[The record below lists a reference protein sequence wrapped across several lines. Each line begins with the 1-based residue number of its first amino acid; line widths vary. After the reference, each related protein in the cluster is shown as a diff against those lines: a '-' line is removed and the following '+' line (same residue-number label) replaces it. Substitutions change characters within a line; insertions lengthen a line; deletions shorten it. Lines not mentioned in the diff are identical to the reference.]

1 MVLEKKIFKSR
12 QYIFTILLSS
22 TIGDKNVKKLQTD
35 KERDGR
41 MTVDQKSSFKFP
53 AHVSKNE
60 LVLNIYIYMLLHCHS
75 MLKSARV
82 SYLQQFVRS
91 IRPDPK
97 LG

>member
-35 KERDGR
+35 TERDGR

-60 LVLNIYIYMLLHCHS
+60 LVLNIYIYVITLSFHVKKCTCELLAAIC
-75 MLKSARV
+75 AV
-82 SYLQQFVRS
+82 N
-91 IRPDPK
+91 PA
-97 LG
+97 